1 MFLFTD
7 GMMDGMGRGLLF
19 LGFHFVRLDV
29 ASGFDFFFPA
39 TSLNLLVGF
48 LPFAYFLVANS
59 LHVVL
64 FEANAF
70 TVYS

>member
-7 GMMDGMGRGLLF
+7 GMMEGMGRGLLF

-39 TSLNLLVGF
+39 TFLNLFMGCF
-48 LPFAYFLVANS
+48 FHS
-59 LHVVL
+59 LI
-64 FEANAF
+64 
-70 TVYS
+70 S

>member
-1 MFLFTD
+1 
-7 GMMDGMGRGLLF
+7 MGRGLLF

-29 ASGFDFFFPA
+29 ASGFDFFPA
-39 TSLNLLVGF
+39 TFLNLLVGF
-48 LPFAYFLVANS
+48 LSFAYFLMAN
-59 LHVVL
+59 LLRVVL